1 MMMNDVN
8 SPPAQSLIIPDL
20 AGKAVLITGASTG
33 IGAALAHAFAA
44 QGSLV
49 GLHYHSSGDAAHALA
64 KGIEE
69 AGGRVFLVQAD
80 AARSSEI
87 GQAVEETAKHFGRL
101 DGLVNNAGSM
111 LGRVAYADL
120 TDEHYDAVMD
130 LNARSII
137 AASRAAIPFL
147 KREGGFII
155 NTSSIAARNGGSG
168 GAGLYAASK
177 AFVSNVTHGLAK
189 ELIPFGIRVN
199 AVAPGVIT
207 TPFHERYSTEAQ
219 LEAARTQ
226 IPQGR
231 LGKAEDCIGAYLFL
245 ASAQL
250 SPYVIGQVI
259 EVNGGQL
266 MP

>member
-1 MMMNDVN
+1 MTASSASSN
-8 SPPAQSLIIPDL
+8 SARLTVPDL

-33 IGAALAHAFAA
+33 IGAALAEAFAA

-49 GLHYHSSGDAAHALA
+49 GLHYHSSG
-64 KGIEE
+64 E
-69 AGGRVFLVQAD
+69 
-80 AARSSEI
+80 AARAVAGRI
-87 GQAVEETAKHFGRL
+87 GQAGGTAFLVRADASRSGEIARAVEAVAERFGRL

-111 LGRVAYADL
+111 LGRVPYAEL

-130 LNARSII
+130 LNARSVI

-147 KREGGFII
+147 KRQGGFII
-155 NTSSIAARNGGSG
+155 NTTSIAARNGGSG

-199 AVAPGVIT
+199 AVAPGVIL
-207 TPFHERYSTEAQ
+207 TPFHERYSNEAQ
-219 LEAARTQ
+219 LDAARST
-226 IPQGR
+226 IPQAR
-231 LGKAEDCIGAYLFL
+231 LGKPEDCVGAYLFL
-245 ASAQL
+245 ASAEL
-250 SPYVIGQVI
+250 SPYVLGQVI